1 MRCCY
6 IVFYISHNC
15 CNISAYCHHDNF
27 RRHSIPMACH
37 NTLVIPSAC
46 AIGVV
51 TPSSYSLNIMIGYY
65 HGHQFDQFDAFA
77 SSDADASVSIHVVD
91 DDDNVNSDDD
101 DDDDDVVFLIGDG
114 QAHQNLVTRK
124 IMLLVGE
131 DAHPPHRHHFQGKNY
146 KFGDDSD
153 DNMMRIIL

>member
-1 MRCCY
+1 MRCCN
-6 IVFYISHNC
+6 IVFFYISHNC

-65 HGHQFDQFDAFA
+65 HGHQFDKFDAFA
-77 SSDADASVSIHVVD
+77 SSDVDASVS
-91 DDDNVNSDDD
+91 
-101 DDDDDVVFLIGDG
+101 LY
-114 QAHQNLVTRK
+114 
-124 IMLLVGE
+124 MLL
-131 DAHPPHRHHFQGKNY
+131 
-146 KFGDDSD
+146 
-153 DNMMRIIL
+153 MMMIMATVMMMMMIMMFFSLVMVRLIKTW